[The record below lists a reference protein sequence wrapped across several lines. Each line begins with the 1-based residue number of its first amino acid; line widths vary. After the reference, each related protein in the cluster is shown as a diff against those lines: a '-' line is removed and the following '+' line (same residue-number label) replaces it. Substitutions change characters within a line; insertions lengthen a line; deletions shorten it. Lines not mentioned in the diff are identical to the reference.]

1 MQKRQSNE
9 RCADTGKVR
18 LGGQSPSLPV
28 RTTDSGKVRLGGQS
42 PSLPPRAIADS
53 GKVRICLLYTSDAAD
68 E

>member
-9 RCADTGKVR
+9 PCADTGKVR

-42 PSLPPRAIADS
+42 PSLPR
-53 GKVRICLLYTSDAAD
+53 K
-68 E
+68 